1 MTTQN
6 QIRNTGG
13 TSQERR
19 PQWPT
24 GITTV
29 TGTTPPKASTARATV
44 GSGSQPDS
52 GGPRVA
58 YFPRKDATPEGEL
71 AAVYRP
77 FQMTRRQASTAIP
90 RSTTPARERGTG
102 LASPL
107 LIDRCLQSVH
117 ARHAIVLGAAST
129 PFQHL
134 VIRTS
139 RSKERW
145 HERDPRQGDRCW
157 TQRQEYPSS
166 RPKSGSA
173 EGRVDPERAGRA
185 SRRGPRERAPV
196 GNLEERRLPTDVT
209 KISHGARSGAS
220 SASARSPLG
229 VSGAAV
235 LLRCGPRTNPHS
247 RHANRLRRRSS
258 FDTL

>member
-6 QIRNTGG
+6 QTRTTEGSSQQRQPRWPMG
-13 TSQERR
+13 T
-19 PQWPT
+19 
-24 GITTV
+24 TTV

-44 GSGSQPDS
+44 GSRSPPDS
-52 GGPRVA
+52 GCPRVES
-58 YFPRKDATPEGEL
+58 FPRKDATPEGELAAL

-107 LIDRCLQSVH
+107 LIDGCLQRMH

-157 TQRQEYPSS
+157 AQRQEYSSS

-185 SRRGPRERAPV
+185 GRRGSRERAPV

-209 KISHGARSGAS
+209 KISHSSRSGAS

-229 VSGAAV
+229 VSGAA
-235 LLRCGPRTNPHS
+235 
-247 RHANRLRRRSS
+247 A
-258 FDTL
+258 